1 MDFEKSKSVIPN
13 AQSAIFVT
21 KTVCLFS
28 PFNKSYFMWSYL
40 LVITLFFY
48 MEEHFTGLLI
58 TINSLFIYV

>member
-28 PFNKSYFMWSYL
+28 PFNKSYFM
-40 LVITLFFY
+40 
-48 MEEHFTGLLI
+48 
-58 TINSLFIYV
+58 